1 MSTKKSDAAAYE
13 RATKVR
19 DWIGAQRELL
29 YTAKDAAEAIFG
41 EGYTKAE
48 QHYVSSVLSKHS
60 TGEDAPVALVG
71 KKHRNGSGGR
81 SDFVY
86 QTLSEL
92 PKPRA
97 AFFATTRGHIRGKTS
112 TMRKVNFI
120 ENVTPAVEAFAH
132 GIKKVAD
139 DINRAIGESNIADAG
154 FYLKEGLAAQAAME
168 AAEVTPATAQ
178 RLFKEAVDRH
188 VVVTKEELQA
198 AVAEPSTTERLL
210 DIAIHNDRGANILP
224 MLLRLAADIADKE
237 AQQ

>member
-1 MSTKKSDAAAYE
+1 MTKPKDTAAHE

-19 DWIGAQRELL
+19 DWISAQRDLP
-29 YTAKDAAEAIFG
+29 YTAKEAAAAIFG

-60 TGEDAPVALVG
+60 MDADGPVVLVG
-71 KKHRNGSGGR
+71 KKHRTGTGGR

-86 QTLSEL
+86 QTIAEL

-97 AFFATTRGHIRGKTS
+97 AFFASKRGNIKGKTS

-120 ENVTPAVEAFAH
+120 DNVTPA
-132 GIKKVAD
+132 
-139 DINRAIGESNIADAG
+139 
-154 FYLKEGLAAQAAME
+154 

-210 DIAIHNDRGANILP
+210 DIAIQNDRGANILP
-224 MLLRLAADIADKE
+224 MLLRLAADIAE
-237 AQQ
+237 ARFEGRGEVVTTGKFANVSADDLAAAKRNNGGQS